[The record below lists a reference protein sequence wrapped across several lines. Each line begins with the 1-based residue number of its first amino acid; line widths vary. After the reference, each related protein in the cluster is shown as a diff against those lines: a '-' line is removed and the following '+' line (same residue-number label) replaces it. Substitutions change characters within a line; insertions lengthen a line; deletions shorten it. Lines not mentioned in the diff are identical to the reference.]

1 MRISVLLLLV
11 LCIFLLAS
19 QARAQEDFD
28 EVASSSVE
36 EEEDDLTH
44 APAHEFKDFSDEEKE
59 AMTESAE
66 TFSFQ
71 AEVSRLMDII
81 INSLYKNRDIFL
93 RELISN
99 ASDALDKIR
108 FIAIS
113 SLDALGDTP
122 EMEIRISFDSNSKS
136 VSIRD
141 TGIGMTRS
149 DLVSQLGTVAK
160 SGTTNFVEAMAEDQD
175 LSLIGQFG
183 VGFYSVYLVAD
194 VVRVTSKHNDDDQ
207 YIWEST
213 AGGTFTVTKD
223 PRGNTLGRGT
233 EITLFLKEDAE
244 EFLNQDRLE
253 SLVDAYSDFITW
265 PIFLQK
271 EKTRNIILEEGE
283 EDPEGVEGV
292 EDEDEEEELDDPDA
306 EDLDEGDLPKKRRR
320 QRKIKEKVWERVNS
334 KVALW
339 TRDRSD
345 ITDEEYQNFYL
356 ALANDFFDQGAATWI
371 HFKAEGEVMFNSIL
385 YAPLAAPSNMYE
397 GLTEKTGGIRLYVR
411 KVLITSDFEE
421 MIPRY
426 LSFLRGV
433 VDSDDLPLNVGR
445 ETLQQHK
452 ILRVMAKKIV
462 RKALEMIR
470 KFAGKKHT
478 DPDTPHPYHAWW
490 EEFGKSIK
498 LGVIEDQANRSRL
511 GKLLR
516 FRSSQ
521 GASDDDWVGLDHYI
535 GRMKDWQD
543 QIYFIA
549 GDSLEAVKQS
559 PFLEKFLAKDL
570 EVLYLVEPL
579 DEYVFQH
586 LSEYDGKRLQN
597 IAKEGIVF
605 GDEDQNML
613 ERRQAA
619 YKDMFKPLTKFM
631 RKALGD
637 KLSRVSISDRLENA
651 PCMITTS
658 QYGHSANMERVMKSQ
673 TFSDPNKMAYLKP
686 TKTLELNPRHP
697 IIREMLDRVEE
708 DPEDESLKDFVHILY
723 DTALVESGFQ
733 QDDIADHATRVY
745 RTVSQALKLD
755 SMELMEDIEIDW
767 EEEEEEEEEELE
779 FEDEGDFEFDFGF
792 EDDLSYLEDDEL

>member
-1 MRISVLLLLV
+1 
-11 LCIFLLAS
+11 
-19 QARAQEDFD
+19 
-28 EVASSSVE
+28 
-36 EEEDDLTH
+36 
-44 APAHEFKDFSDEEKE
+44 
-59 AMTESAE
+59 
-66 TFSFQ
+66 
-71 AEVSRLMDII
+71 
-81 INSLYKNRDIFL
+81 
-93 RELISN
+93 
-99 ASDALDKIR
+99 
-108 FIAIS
+108 
-113 SLDALGDTP
+113 
-122 EMEIRISFDSNSKS
+122 
-136 VSIRD
+136 
-141 TGIGMTRS
+141 
-149 DLVSQLGTVAK
+149 
-160 SGTTNFVEAMAEDQD
+160 
-175 LSLIGQFG
+175 
-183 VGFYSVYLVAD
+183 
-194 VVRVTSKHNDDDQ
+194 
-207 YIWEST
+207 
-213 AGGTFTVTKD
+213 
-223 PRGNTLGRGT
+223 
-233 EITLFLKEDAE
+233 
-244 EFLNQDRLE
+244 
-253 SLVDAYSDFITW
+253 
-265 PIFLQK
+265 
-271 EKTRNIILEEGE
+271 
-283 EDPEGVEGV
+283 
-292 EDEDEEEELDDPDA
+292 
-306 EDLDEGDLPKKRRR
+306 
-320 QRKIKEKVWERVNS
+320 
-334 KVALW
+334 
-339 TRDRSD
+339 
-345 ITDEEYQNFYL
+345 
-356 ALANDFFDQGAATWI
+356 
-371 HFKAEGEVMFNSIL
+371 
-385 YAPLAAPSNMYE
+385 
-397 GLTEKTGGIRLYVR
+397 
-411 KVLITSDFEE
+411 VLITSDFEE

-637 KLSRVSISDRLENA
+637 KLSRVSISDRLEHA